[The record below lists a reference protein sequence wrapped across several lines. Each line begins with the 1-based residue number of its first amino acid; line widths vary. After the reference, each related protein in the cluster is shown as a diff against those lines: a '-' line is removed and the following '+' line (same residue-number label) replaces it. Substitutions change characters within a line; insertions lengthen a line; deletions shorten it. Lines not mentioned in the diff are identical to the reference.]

1 MPLIQIPDTVQF
13 QVIIS
18 SRVSLWEGI
27 TEGQIGGPSED
38 TRNEDGK
45 VVARNT
51 VSQEPNLP

>member
-1 MPLIQIPDTVQF
+1 MIQIPDTVQF